1 LELSPDSSLLVEASD
16 LLEDGKDYYLAGYCC
31 CALAEALGEPGEADG
46 LFERAIANFR
56 KTDSQLGVPNALQRW
71 AKQELKRHNLDRARG
86 CLEEAL
92 TLIRQVRNNRMA
104 RKLEAELLDA
114 LDDLLIAC
122 QRPEEAKV
130 FFREACDL
138 YDFLDLPGKARI
150 VSAKI

>member
-71 AKQELKRHNLDRARG
+71 AKQELSGAEHESWACAPCVKTGFEKCFPGSPRSTKWHQLR
-86 CLEEAL
+86 LEMSVDGNSG
-92 TLIRQVRNNRMA
+92 R
-104 RKLEAELLDA
+104 
-114 LDDLLIAC
+114 
-122 QRPEEAKV
+122 
-130 FFREACDL
+130 
-138 YDFLDLPGKARI
+138 
-150 VSAKI
+150 